1 MKKPNHS
8 NEKKNTQSF
17 LKMNFRTTIIC
28 FLILFLF
35 RGMALGADDTNTLL
49 RSRGYFIIPAPQ
61 WVQLG
66 KNEIV
71 VDKSWHLESQVE
83 NDIAVTELVQTLE
96 QLHGFKFEATGTQK
110 IILAV
115 KPGTI
120 KGTDSTNS
128 KFSSH

>member
-8 NEKKNTQSF
+8 SEKKNAQSF
-17 LKMNFRTTIIC
+17 LSMNFRTTIIC
-28 FLILFLF
+28 FMVLLLF
-35 RGMALGADDTNTLL
+35 RGMVLGADDTNTLL

-71 VDKSWHLESQVE
+71 VDRSWQLESQVG

-96 QLHGFKFEATGTQK
+96 QLHGFKFEATGK
-110 IILAV
+110 IGRAHV
-115 KPGTI
+115 
-120 KGTDSTNS
+120 
-128 KFSSH
+128 